1 VDARIPLD
9 EEHEQGDD
17 LMGDL
22 FAGIS
27 SELILAALGG
37 LVCVIAIAIAARSM
51 FGGRHDEVIERLE
64 RTTQG
69 MDLAAYDQKAP
80 EKTLDRIA
88 SILRPLARLAKPTQ
102 GEQLSRINMSLV
114 HAGYR
119 SDNAVEVYL
128 GVKLLLTPI
137 ALLILWQINDHLEKP
152 MEFPMSF
159 CVAMIFI
166 AIAFFLPNLWLYSQ
180 TSKRKLAIEQPLPDA
195 MDLLVTCVEAGLSLD
210 SAMARVSQE
219 MELIAPILAQE
230 LKQTMF
236 EIQAGV
242 KRSDAFHRLSN
253 RTGVPDLKSLSAMI
267 IQTELFGTSVSR
279 ALRVHSEGMRTKRM
293 QNAEEKAAMISV
305 KMTVPLILL
314 ILPSLMLVV
323 MGPAA
328 LMIMDSM
335 GGK

>member
-1 VDARIPLD
+1 
-9 EEHEQGDD
+9 
-17 LMGDL
+17 MGDL
-22 FAGIS
+22 FAGVS
-27 SELILAALGG
+27 TELIIAALGG
-37 LVCVIAIAIAARSM
+37 LLCVIAIAVGARAM
-51 FGGRHDEVIERLE
+51 LGGRNDEVIQRLE

-69 MDLAAYDQKAP
+69 MDLVPIDQKAP
-80 EKTLDRIA
+80 EKTLARIA
-88 SILRPLARLAKPTQ
+88 DILRPLARLAKPSH
-102 GEQLSRINMSLV
+102 GDDLSRINLSLI

-119 SDNAVEVYL
+119 TDNAVEVFL
-128 GVKLLLTPI
+128 GVKLLLVPI
-137 ALLILWQINDHLEKP
+137 AFLLLWQINDHLETP
-152 MEFPMSF
+152 MEFPMNF
-159 CVAMIFI
+159 CVALI
-166 AIAFFLPNLWLYSQ
+166 AIATAFFLPNIWLSNK
-180 TSKRKLAIEQPLPDA
+180 TTKRKAAVEGSLPDA

-219 MELIAPILAQE
+219 MELVAPILAQE

-242 KRSDAFHRLSN
+242 KRSDAFHRLAN

-279 ALRVHSEGMRTKRM
+279 ALRVHSEGIRTKRM
-293 QNAEEKAAMISV
+293 QHAEEKAAMISV

-314 ILPSLMLVV
+314 ILPSLMAVV

>member
-1 VDARIPLD
+1 
-9 EEHEQGDD
+9 
-17 LMGDL
+17 
-22 FAGIS
+22 
-27 SELILAALGG
+27 
-37 LVCVIAIAIAARSM
+37 
-51 FGGRHDEVIERLE
+51 
-64 RTTQG
+64 
-69 MDLAAYDQKAP
+69 
-80 EKTLDRIA
+80 
-88 SILRPLARLAKPTQ
+88 
-102 GEQLSRINMSLV
+102 V

-128 GVKLLLTPI
+128 GVKLLLVPV
-137 ALLILWQINDHLEKP
+137 AFLLLWFINGSSDKP
-152 MEFPMSF
+152 MEFPMNF
-159 CVAMIFI
+159 CVALIFI
-166 AIAFFLPNLWLYSQ
+166 AVAFFLPNIWLYNK

-219 MELIAPILAQE
+219 MELVAPILAQE

-242 KRSDAFHRLSN
+242 RRSDAFHRLSN
-253 RTGVPDLKSLSAMI
+253 RTGVADLKSLSAMI

-293 QNAEEKAAMISV
+293 QVAEEKAAMISV

-314 ILPSLMLVV
+314 ILPSLMAVV
-323 MGPAA
+323 LGPAA
-328 LMIMDSM
+328 LMVMSSM